1 MVDLDRFQEFE
12 QAVFGYSPFPWQE
25 RLLRQVASEGQW
37 PDIISLPTG
46 AGKTAVIDV
55 AVFSLS
61 CGLPVPRRTVMVVD
75 RRLVVDAAYD
85 RARKIADA
93 LNEAN
98 ADGVLADMALA
109 LKRLGGTR
117 PLEVALL
124 RGGMYGESL
133 WASDPAQALVLC
145 STVDQVGSRLL
156 HRGYGVSSSMRPIH
170 AGLLGNDSLIIL
182 DEAHISEPFR
192 QTLSAIKNFR
202 RIAANPIPLP
212 FSVVTMTATPSD
224 SSQKVFRLE
233 AEDYQNETLSKRL
246 RSNKH
251 LEMIAV
257 PKARLDRT
265 IAEAA
270 IKNSST
276 GSTVLVV
283 VNRVARARAVAAMI
297 QATMK
302 NKKGD
307 AHVEVITG
315 RSRPLDREG
324 MIQKWACRLFSGRD
338 RASMAEE
345 PPLFIV
351 ATQAIEV
358 GADIDADVLVSEACP
373 IDSLRQRIGRL
384 DRMGE
389 RGENTVVLVGDSDLE
404 QKEPEKT
411 KDPVYGHRTAHTWR
425 WLRSLK
431 TPLDLGASGWET
443 IQRNLNPSLMENL
456 TAPVR
461 NAPVMFPAYC
471 DLWVQTRPEPPVS
484 PRPAHFL
491 HGMETAE
498 PEVQI
503 VWRADLNEDDINSW
517 TDTVGIIPPSAVEAL
532 SLPMS
537 QARAWLKG
545 QPNEDTSD
553 LETALTEP
561 ELWRSKKDL
570 LEPLPFVLWRGPG
583 SSVVSTDPQ
592 DLLPGDTIVV
602 PCSRGGLDS
611 WGWAGA
617 DESNESAS
625 GPADLAEI
633 ARERSG
639 RFPIIR
645 LHPSLVPEA
654 VSIPLIPSNEAET
667 DVQLLREELERVLK
681 NYANNETAIPES
693 RQMAALIAAGSFDFS
708 IHPSG
713 NGWVVYGRKGQ
724 GGKLGPS
731 NEDDQL
737 DQSFAE
743 VSLDKHQAG
752 VAETCSHWASSLG
765 IPEDLATDIRL
776 AALLHDVGKADP
788 RFQTMLWGGNPILAA
803 RSGLLAKSRRG
814 AVGMAAQT
822 ALRRR
827 AAYPSGARHE
837 LLSFRM
843 MENLSKNHFSA
854 NDRDLVLHLVAS
866 HHGWCRP
873 FAKAF
878 QDDKPRMVFLRSS
891 DYELEA
897 SSDCIRDG
905 LSPAHY
911 ASGVGERFWRLI
923 KKYGWWGLSYLE
935 AILRLADHRVSE
947 GEARKETA
955 E

>member
-302 NKKGD
+302 KSNG
-307 AHVEVITG
+307 
-315 RSRPLDREG
+315 
-324 MIQKWACRLFSGRD
+324 
-338 RASMAEE
+338 
-345 PPLFIV
+345 
-351 ATQAIEV
+351 
-358 GADIDADVLVSEACP
+358 
-373 IDSLRQRIGRL
+373 SLI
-384 DRMGE
+384 
-389 RGENTVVLVGDSDLE
+389 S
-404 QKEPEKT
+404 
-411 KDPVYGHRTAHTWR
+411 
-425 WLRSLK
+425 
-431 TPLDLGASGWET
+431 
-443 IQRNLNPSLMENL
+443 
-456 TAPVR
+456 
-461 NAPVMFPAYC
+461 
-471 DLWVQTRPEPPVS
+471 
-484 PRPAHFL
+484 
-491 HGMETAE
+491 
-498 PEVQI
+498 
-503 VWRADLNEDDINSW
+503 
-517 TDTVGIIPPSAVEAL
+517 
-532 SLPMS
+532 
-537 QARAWLKG
+537 
-545 QPNEDTSD
+545 
-553 LETALTEP
+553 
-561 ELWRSKKDL
+561 
-570 LEPLPFVLWRGPG
+570 
-583 SSVVSTDPQ
+583 
-592 DLLPGDTIVV
+592 
-602 PCSRGGLDS
+602 
-611 WGWAGA
+611 
-617 DESNESAS
+617 
-625 GPADLAEI
+625 
-633 ARERSG
+633 
-639 RFPIIR
+639 
-645 LHPSLVPEA
+645 
-654 VSIPLIPSNEAET
+654 
-667 DVQLLREELERVLK
+667 
-681 NYANNETAIPES
+681 
-693 RQMAALIAAGSFDFS
+693 
-708 IHPSG
+708 
-713 NGWVVYGRKGQ
+713 
-724 GGKLGPS
+724 
-731 NEDDQL
+731 
-737 DQSFAE
+737 
-743 VSLDKHQAG
+743 
-752 VAETCSHWASSLG
+752 
-765 IPEDLATDIRL
+765 
-776 AALLHDVGKADP
+776 
-788 RFQTMLWGGNPILAA
+788 
-803 RSGLLAKSRRG
+803 
-814 AVGMAAQT
+814 
-822 ALRRR
+822 
-827 AAYPSGARHE
+827 
-837 LLSFRM
+837 
-843 MENLSKNHFSA
+843 
-854 NDRDLVLHLVAS
+854 
-866 HHGWCRP
+866 
-873 FAKAF
+873 
-878 QDDKPRMVFLRSS
+878 
-891 DYELEA
+891 
-897 SSDCIRDG
+897 
-905 LSPAHY
+905 
-911 ASGVGERFWRLI
+911 
-923 KKYGWWGLSYLE
+923 
-935 AILRLADHRVSE
+935 
-947 GEARKETA
+947 
-955 E
+955 